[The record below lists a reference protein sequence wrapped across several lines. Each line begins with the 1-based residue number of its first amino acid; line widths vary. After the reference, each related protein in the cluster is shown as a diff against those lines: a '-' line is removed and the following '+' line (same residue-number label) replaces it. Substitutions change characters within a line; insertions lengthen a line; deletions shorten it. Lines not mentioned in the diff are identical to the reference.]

1 MKTQFILLA
10 GALLIACTYATYS
23 QITGM
28 KSLYYSAAAYCSGNI
43 LESWECGEAC
53 KMEKGITNVTLV

>member
-1 MKTQFILLA
+1 MKTQLIVLA
-10 GALLIACTYATYS
+10 GALFIACTYATYS

-28 KSLYYSAAAYCSGNI
+28 KSLYYSAAAYCSGNM

-53 KMEKGITNVTLV
+53 KI